1 MKYLVG
7 LRKFTY
13 GMIFLVVSLILLS
26 VDWVDGSDWIKY
38 NKEVAVAFMATN
50 IGEHIINV
58 AKTWVNDK
66 FLGKINDKI
75 K

>member
-13 GMIFLVVSLILLS
+13 GMIFLIVSLILLMFDI
-26 VDWVDGSDWIKY
+26 VEGQDWVKY

-58 AKTWVNDK
+58 AKTWVDDK
-66 FLGKINDKI
+66 LIKRINK
-75 K
+75 